1 MARHDEVIIQNILIN
16 DVLSIYNN
24 TGSLCV
30 GFESLAYDGALPFY
44 QYLPF
49 DLEDPQYIHKIIQ
62 IYFDRYEFNPDIRI
76 VEPENLANLM
86 IDILREIPNIV
97 ERINLFEYLIT
108 SCLASRACYASS
120 SLKEAINEN
129 NYEFPHNKMQILF
142 NELLDKIDPLFELVK
157 EDFTANRLSDRD
169 IRLLLHTEYFDNKEE
184 IEFNPARSLWDGV
197 TNYEIWFF
205 INEILFLMDSDEQI
219 EEFLSI
225 AIRPYARE
233 YYDQNKQAEKII
245 FHDRWQEIQNAIKQL

>member
-1 MARHDEVIIQNILIN
+1 MEKNDQIIYDILMNHIFNIWNN
-16 DVLSIYNN
+16 DA
-24 TGSLCV
+24 SLC
-30 GFESLAYDGALPFY
+30 GELNGLAYDGALPFY

-86 IDILREIPNIV
+86 LDILREIPNIA
-97 ERINLFEYLIT
+97 ERINLFEYLT
-108 SCLASRACYASS
+108 TACIADRVNYASS

-157 EDFTANRLSDRD
+157 EEFTADQLSKRD
-169 IRLLLHTEYFDNKEE
+169 VQILLHNEYFDNEEE
-184 IEFNPARSLWDGV
+184 IEYNTGGDLCYGV
-197 TNYEIWFF
+197 RNYEKWFF
-205 INEILFLMDSDEQI
+205 INEILFLMDNDEQI